1 MIIHVWPTS
10 DSHSD
15 AKLHCGQT
23 IMPAVIGKNG
33 VTHRKREGD
42 MCTPVGHFT
51 LRKVYYR
58 ADRVALPMTS
68 LPVAP
73 ISPQD
78 GWCDD
83 PGSELYNHFLAL
95 PHPARHEMLWREDA
109 VYNIIVVI
117 GYNDS
122 PAVPGKGSAIFMHL
136 QRPDRTPTEGCVA
149 LSEHDLLAV
158 LASGA
163 TAITIHATADA
174 PA

>member
-10 DSHSD
+10 DSRSD

-23 IMPAVIGKNG
+23 IMQAVIGKNG
-33 VTHRKREGD
+33 VTTHKCEGD
-42 MCTPVGHFT
+42 LCTPVGHFT

-58 ADRVALPMTS
+58 ADRTPRPVTL

-73 ISPQD
+73 ITPQD

-83 PGSELYNHFLAL
+83 PGSALYNHIITR
-95 PHPARHEMLWREDA
+95 PHPARHEVLWREDA
-109 VYNIIVVI
+109 IYNIVVVI

-122 PAVPGKGSAIFMHL
+122 PAVPGRGSAIFMHL

-149 LSEHDLLAV
+149 LSERDLLAV

-163 TAITIHATADA
+163 TGITIHAVAEGVD
-174 PA
+174 

>member
-1 MIIHVWPTS
+1 MIIHVWPAS

-23 IMPAVIGKNG
+23 IMSAVIGKNG
-33 VTHRKREGD
+33 VTSRKREGD

-58 ADRVALPMTS
+58 ADRVEPPQTRLP
-68 LPVAP
+68 LAP
-73 ISPQD
+73 ITPQD

-83 PGSELYNHFLAL
+83 PGSELYNHFLIH

-109 VYNIIVVI
+109 VYNIVVVI

-136 QRPDRTPTEGCVA
+136 QRRDLTPTEGCVA
-149 LSEHDLLAV
+149 LSENDLLEV

-163 TAITIHATADA
+163 TAITIHAAADT
-174 PA
+174 PG